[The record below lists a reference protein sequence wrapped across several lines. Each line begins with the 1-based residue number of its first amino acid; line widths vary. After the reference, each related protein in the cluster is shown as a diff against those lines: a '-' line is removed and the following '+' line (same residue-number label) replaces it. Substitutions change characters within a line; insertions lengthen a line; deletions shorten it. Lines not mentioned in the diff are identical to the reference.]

1 MLSLFLLNIRI
12 LLEKKAGERMLLKTS
27 IRQGRRAAVR
37 IILCFLL
44 MALVCAFLTIGLNL
58 RASTEQNLAAIYESY
73 EVIAVP
79 DFQAYVTR
87 SGKLATAGNHAGY
100 WPCEAV
106 DYDLTPILQATG
118 VESIDVRN
126 RFGAYVG
133 NEGFERGFT
142 YAVAPLHYS
151 DVIRF
156 VYEGAQSVQLSSEQS
171 DPLPQFPIR
180 VVWSAAGIPVEN
192 YPINVELEFDRHVD
206 VDILLE
212 PGETY
217 IASLDSNYYSFGA
230 TVEKVHIKNFR
241 LDVSAYYQD
250 TRPMYDGGSH
260 WETWPGTTF
269 EPIANYT
276 EDFWST
282 ELGAYYVNAAKASYY
297 NLRSVNAVT
306 TSDLTSVLP
315 FYKGTLSVTEGRLF
329 SAEEYDSGAKVC
341 IISSHLAQLNGWKLG
356 DRIDLSFYNTTYLYD
371 SSNAG
376 YIPRYNQPV
385 EGFFDEGGYEII
397 GLYDG
402 LVTTDLL
409 GSDVRY
415 TEQIGALYIDVYL
428 PESSVQNAPVPK
440 LSENNVSI
448 RLEVLSGQAFLAEMN
463 GSGLME
469 KKREGYQLGLT
480 VYDQGLSAVANGL
493 AQLSDI
499 GMLTVALSAAAA
511 VLVVIVVI
519 VFHVWRSK
527 KEIACLRSLG
537 VRKGQVLVMILA
549 GLLLVSAFGCAVGA
563 LCGHLTSQW
572 VAERIVADSGEDL
585 GDLSFTAGSSADEL
599 WSELEEF
606 RFEGTRV
613 WYAAVFSG
621 CIVMAAMLLFGILLA
636 WLESRKPPLQQLG
649 RKE

>member
-1 MLSLFLLNIRI
+1 
-12 LLEKKAGERMLLKTS
+12 MLLKTS

-37 IILCFLL
+37 MILSFLL

-58 RASTEQNLAAIYESY
+58 QASTEQNLTAIYESY

-142 YAVAPLHYS
+142 YKTPLSYS

-156 VYEGAQSVQLSSEQS
+156 VYDGKQPVHLSSEES
-171 DPLPQFPIR
+171 DDLPQVPLR
-180 VVWSAAGIPVEN
+180 VVWSAAGIPLEN
-192 YPINVELEFDRHVD
+192 YPADIRFEFATGG
-206 VDILLE
+206 DILLE
-212 PGETY
+212 PGKTY
-217 IASLDSNYYSFGA
+217 IAVLGSWSYSHSS
-230 TVEKVHIKNFR
+230 TVESIHCQSFC
-241 LDVSAYYQD
+241 LDVSEYYNV
-250 TRPMYDGGSH
+250 TRPLYGDRSE
-260 WETWPGTTF
+260 WAIYSSESF
-269 EPIANYT
+269 APIAEYT
-276 EDFWST
+276 EDFWDS
-282 ELGAYYVNAAKASYY
+282 ELGVFYANAAKASYY
-297 NLRSVNAVT
+297 NLRSVNAVA

-341 IISSHLAQLNGWKLG
+341 IVSSHLAQLNGWKLG

-385 EGFFDEGGYEII
+385 EGFFDEGSYEII
-397 GLYDG
+397 GFYDG
-402 LVTTDLL
+402 LVTTDLF
-409 GSDVRY
+409 GSGVRY

-469 KKREGYQLGLT
+469 KKNDGYQLGMTL
-480 VYDQGLSAVANGL
+480 YDQGVSEVANGL

-585 GDLSFTAGSSADEL
+585 GDLSFTAGSNADEL

-621 CIVMAAMLLFGILLA
+621 CIVMAAMLVFGVILA